1 MWCLALMFVL
11 PQGFAAA
18 ALFGGASEERRKGRH
33 AVAAACFAGGLLWI
47 LLWVAGV
54 GYCAYSGYQA
64 YRALP

>member
-1 MWCLALMFVL
+1 MFVL

>member
-1 MWCLALMFVL
+1 MFVL

-18 ALFGGASEERRKGRH
+18 ALFGGASEERRKGRN